1 MNCSHVYLGPIIIS
15 NGGDSFKSNSM
26 KKAFTSRPLKTSSSS
41 SVGQFKEKTSKSIC
55 DVIKIILMKRIK
67 TKKLSRTRTVK
78 IFRKKNFLKE
88 IWKTKVNETRNQTT
102 EIVQWKIL
110 WDSFPQSKL
119 CYEFLSLFCIF
130 QCCHFSGFSYWSLMQ
145 QLWEQQQRQQQM
157 IILLLPPFVTN
168 CIIILRK
175 IYYGN

>member
-55 DVIKIILMKRIK
+55 DVIKMILMKRIK

-78 IFRKKNFLKE
+78 IFRKKKIFERNLKNKGE
-88 IWKTKVNETRNQTT
+88 RNKKSDNRNSSMENSVRQFST
-102 EIVQWKIL
+102 IKIML
-110 WDSFPQSKL
+110 
-119 CYEFLSLFCIF
+119 
-130 QCCHFSGFSYWSLMQ
+130 
-145 QLWEQQQRQQQM
+145 
-157 IILLLPPFVTN
+157 
-168 CIIILRK
+168 
-175 IYYGN
+175 